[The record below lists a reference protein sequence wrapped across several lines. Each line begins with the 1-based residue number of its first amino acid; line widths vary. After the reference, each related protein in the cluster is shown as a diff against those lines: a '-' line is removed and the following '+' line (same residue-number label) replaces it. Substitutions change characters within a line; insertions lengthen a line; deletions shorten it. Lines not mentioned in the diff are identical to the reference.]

1 MHCKDTII
9 FKNHKQIN
17 QLMKCLP
24 IHLIWSTCS
33 CWTNQK
39 KRTLISQYPFLFL
52 VERQINLSNIF
63 IKNFAKVVEF
73 GQKMKMRI

>member
-1 MHCKDTII
+1 MNITV
-9 FKNHKQIN
+9 QIY
-17 QLMKCLP
+17 
-24 IHLIWSTCS
+24 S
-33 CWTNQK
+33 K
-39 KRTLISQYPFLFL
+39 KTGTDYSMSVL